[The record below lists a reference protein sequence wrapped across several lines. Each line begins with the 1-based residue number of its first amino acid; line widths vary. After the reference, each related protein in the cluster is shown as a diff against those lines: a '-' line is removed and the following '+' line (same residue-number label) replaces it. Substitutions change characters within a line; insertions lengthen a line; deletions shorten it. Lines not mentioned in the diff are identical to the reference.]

1 LVYRQFPL
9 ITIHDKA
16 LITSEAAEAA
26 GALGGQD
33 GFWKMHDLLFTKQQE
48 WSAKTAEEMPAILSG
63 YAKELNLD
71 TKAFDEAISKETYK
85 DKVMA
90 AYNDA
95 TAAQL
100 PGTPSIVIDG
110 VHYPSQ
116 WGFSSEALDVFMRV
130 IEMKRRQLDVPPSV
144 IQKGKQYQATITTD
158 KGDIVVDLFADKA
171 PVTVN
176 SFVYLAQKGW
186 FDNILFHRVIPGFV
200 AQAGDPT
207 ATGFGWPGYQCSDEL
222 TPDLT
227 FDGPGVLAMANS
239 GPDTNGSQFFITLAA
254 QPSLNGKHTI
264 FGKVVKGMEVADAL
278 AARDPQ
284 QGPLD
289 QPGDH
294 ILKITISEK

>member
-1 LVYRQFPL
+1 
-9 ITIHDKA
+9 
-16 LITSEAAEAA
+16 
-26 GALGGQD
+26 
-33 GFWKMHDLLFTKQQE
+33 MHDLLFTRQAD
-48 WSAKTAEEMPAILSG
+48 WSAKTLADMPPILSG
-63 YAKELNLD
+63 YAKELSLD
-71 TKAFDEAISKETYK
+71 TKVFDQAITNDTYK

-90 AYNDA
+90 AYDAA

-116 WGFSSEALDVFMRV
+116 WGFSAEGLDVFMRV
-130 IEMKRRQLDVPPSV
+130 IQMKRRQLDVPTAV
-144 IQKGKQYQATITTD
+144 TQKGKQYQATITTD

-186 FDNILFHRVIPGFV
+186 FDNVLFHRVIPGFV

-207 ATGFGWPGYQCSDEL
+207 GTGFGWPGYQCSDEL

-264 FGKVVKGMEVADAL
+264 FGRVVKGMEVASAL

-284 QGPLD
+284 QGPVD

-294 ILKITISEK
+294 ILKITIAEK

>member
-1 LVYRQFPL
+1 
-9 ITIHDKA
+9 
-16 LITSEAAEAA
+16 
-26 GALGGQD
+26 
-33 GFWKMHDLLFTKQQE
+33 
-48 WSAKTAEEMPAILSG
+48 MPAILSG
-63 YAKELNLD
+63 YAKEVGLD
-71 TKAFDEAISKETYK
+71 TKVFDQAIISETYK
-85 DKVMA
+85 SKVMA
-90 AYNDA
+90 AYDAA

-100 PGTPSIVIDG
+100 PGTPSIVADG

-116 WGFSSEALDVFMRV
+116 WGFSAEGLDVFMRV
-130 IEMKRRQLDVPPSV
+130 IAMRRRQLDVPTSV
-144 IQKGKQYQATITTD
+144 IQKGKQYQATIKTE
-158 KGDIVVDLFADKA
+158 KGDIVVDLLADKA

-186 FDNILFHRVIPGFV
+186 YDNVLFHRVIPGFV

-207 ATGFGWPGYQCSDEL
+207 GTGFGWPGYQCSDEL
-222 TPDLT
+222 SPDRV

-264 FGKVVKGMEVADAL
+264 FGKVVKGLDVANSL

-289 QPGDH
+289 QPGSR
-294 ILKITISEK
+294 ILKITIAEK

>member
-1 LVYRQFPL
+1 M
-9 ITIHDKA
+9 
-16 LITSEAAEAA
+16 ITSEAAEAA

-33 GFWKMHDLLFTKQQE
+33 AFWKMHDLLFAKQQE
-48 WSAKTAEEMPAILSG
+48 WSAKTAADMPAVLSG
-63 YAKELNLD
+63 YAKEVGLD
-71 TKAFDEAISKETYK
+71 VKAFDDAIAKETYK
-85 DKVMA
+85 SKVMA
-90 AYNDA
+90 SYDAA

-116 WGFSSEALDVFMRV
+116 WGFSQEGLDVFMRV
-130 IEMKRRQLDVPPSV
+130 IELRRRQLDVPPTV

-176 SFVYLAQKGW
+176 NFVYLAQKGW
-186 FDNILFHRVIPGFV
+186 FDNILWHRVIPGFV

-207 ATGFGWPGYQCSDEL
+207 ATGIGWPGYQCSDEL
-222 TPDLT
+222 TPDLL

-264 FGKVVKGMEVADAL
+264 FGKVTKGMEVVNAL

-284 QGPLD
+284 QGSLD
-289 QPGDH
+289 QPGSR
-294 ILKITISEK
+294 ILKVAITEK

>member
-1 LVYRQFPL
+1 
-9 ITIHDKA
+9 
-16 LITSEAAEAA
+16 
-26 GALGGQD
+26 
-33 GFWKMHDLLFTKQQE
+33 MHDLLYTRQQD
-48 WSAKTAEEMPAILSG
+48 WSSKAAEEMPAVLSG

-71 TKAFDEAISKETYK
+71 TKAFDQAITGQTYK

-90 AYNDA
+90 AYDAA

-116 WGFSSEALDVFMRV
+116 WGFSSDGLDVFMRV
-130 IEMKRRQLDVPPSV
+130 IEMKRRQLDAPSSV

-158 KGDIVVDLFADKA
+158 KGDIVVDLLADKA

-264 FGKVVKGMEVADAL
+264 FGKVVKGLDVANSL

-289 QPGDH
+289 QPGSR
-294 ILKITISEK
+294 ILKITIAEK